1 MKHYTS
7 FDEIDRDLKIKKL
20 EANIHRHKAN
30 LNLTYLKQGLSF
42 SNLLSELM
50 AILGQKYVYRK
61 AGSKLLYKL
70 GILR

>member
-20 EANIHRHKAN
+20 EANIHKHKAN
-30 LNLTYLKQGLSF
+30 LNLTHLKQGMSF
-42 SNLLSELM
+42 SNLLSELI
-50 AILGQKYVYRK
+50 AILGQKYVYKK
-61 AGSKLLYKL
+61 AGTKLLYKL